1 MPTVCVV
8 HLVWE
13 PLGVETFK
21 RFLSSYRQNKG
32 GLEHKLLVVFNGFKE
47 GLGVAPYRELLE
59 GCSYQPL
66 ILSRRSQDITAYFA
80 AARAVTSDLVCFL
93 NSYSVVLDQGWL
105 MKLYR
110 HIEQDGVGLVGA
122 TGSYQSLY
130 CSVKESMTVET
141 GNYTLKRLASSPRRQ
156 WTLRRLKRYF
166 DPFPN
171 PHIRS
176 NAFMLSRDLMLSL
189 EPSRI
194 RTKMQAMRFE
204 SGKSNLTRQI
214 QLRGLKA
221 LVIGRDGKAYEQEKW
236 FESQTY
242 KSGEQSNLLVAD
254 NRTEQYAMAVAEAR
268 SAMTKT
274 TWGR

>member
-1 MPTVCVV
+1 MPSVCVV

-21 RFLSSYRQNKG
+21 RFLSSYRKNKG
-32 GLEHKLLVVFNGFKE
+32 GLDHQLLVVFNGFSGSN
-47 GLGVAPYRELLE
+47 GLDRYLKLLE
-59 GCSYQPL
+59 GISYEPL
-66 ILSRRSQDITAYFA
+66 ILSGSSQDIPAYFA
-80 AARAVTSDLVCFL
+80 AARSVSKEFICFL
-93 NSYSVVLDQGWL
+93 NSYSVLLDESWL
-105 MKLYR
+105 KKLYS
-110 HIEQDGVGLVGA
+110 HIEQDDVGLVGA
-122 TGSYQSLY
+122 TGSYHSLY
-130 CSVKESMTVET
+130 CSVKESMTVES
-141 GNYTLKRLASSPRRQ
+141 GNFTLKRLASSPRRQ
-156 WTLRRLKRYF
+156 WSLTRLQSNF

-176 NAFMLSRDLMLSL
+176 NAFMLRRDLMLSL
-189 EPSRI
+189 EPNRI

-204 SGKSNLTRQI
+204 SGKSSLTRQI

-221 LVIGRDGKAYEQEKW
+221 LVIGRDGKAYEQENW

-254 NRTEQYAMAVAEAR
+254 NRTEQYAMAAAEAR

>member
-1 MPTVCVV
+1 MPSVSVV
-8 HLVWE
+8 HLVWK
-13 PLGVETFK
+13 PLGVETLR
-21 RFLSSYRQNKG
+21 RFLSSYQQNTG
-32 GLEHKLLVVFNGFKE
+32 GLNHQLLVVFNGFDDGK
-47 GLGVAPYRELLE
+47 GLDAYLELLE
-59 GCSYQPL
+59 GVSYQPL
-66 ILSRRSQDITAYFA
+66 ILSRRSQDIPAYFA
-80 AARAVTSDLVCFL
+80 AASAVSSDLVCFL
-93 NSYSVVLDQGWL
+93 NSYSVLLDKSWL
-105 MKLYR
+105 MKLYA
-110 HIEQDGVGLVGA
+110 HIKRDDVGLVGA

-130 CSVKESMTVET
+130 CSVKESMTEEP
-141 GNYTLKRLASSPRRQ
+141 GSYSLKRLASSPRRQ
-156 WTLRRLKRYF
+156 WMLSRLKSYF

-176 NAFMLSRDLMLSL
+176 SAFMLGRDLMLSL

-221 LVIGRDGKAYEQEKW
+221 LVIGRDGKAYEQENW
-236 FESQTY
+236 FDSETY

-268 SAMTKT
+268 RAMTKT